1 MYCTMMKN
9 LNCTKLIVA
18 LFALCLVACEKPVLN
33 DDSSQENPT
42 PEDLYHLTFR
52 MSHYEQIPFE
62 EGLKLSRSTNITKMC
77 TRIDLA
83 IFKEGT
89 KVKAIHQ
96 SQKDTN
102 FGVIE
107 AKLPVGSYQ
116 IVAIAHSGDGSATIT
131 SPEAISFP
139 KNKLTDTFYYF
150 QNITVGEN
158 KTYDLEMKRA
168 VAMFR
173 LITIDKIPD
182 AVQKIKFYYTG
193 GSSTFNAVTGY
204 GCKNS
209 RQTEERSVAKEQR
222 NGQGTFDVFTFPHEK
237 TDALKM
243 TVSALN
249 ATGDVITEHKF
260 LEVPVKPNQITQ
272 YKGAFFQNTSSME
285 ANHFTFFVNE
295 QWTQQEYPY

>member
-42 PEDLYHLTFR
+42 SEDLYHLTFR

-83 IFKEGT
+83 IFKEGN

-107 AKLPVGSYQ
+107 ANLPVGS
-116 IVAIAHSGDGSATIT
+116 I
-131 SPEAISFP
+131 
-139 KNKLTDTFYYF
+139 
-150 QNITVGEN
+150 
-158 KTYDLEMKRA
+158 
-168 VAMFR
+168 
-173 LITIDKIPD
+173 
-182 AVQKIKFYYTG
+182 
-193 GSSTFNAVTGY
+193 
-204 GCKNS
+204 
-209 RQTEERSVAKEQR
+209 R
-222 NGQGTFDVFTFPHEK
+222 N
-237 TDALKM
+237 L
-243 TVSALN
+243 
-249 ATGDVITEHKF
+249 
-260 LEVPVKPNQITQ
+260 
-272 YKGAFFQNTSSME
+272 
-285 ANHFTFFVNE
+285 
-295 QWTQQEYPY
+295 